1 MVESIGMKLLY
12 FDYCALVILIALLFT
27 TILRGLTK
35 GRLNSCFINLIV
47 FSIISTF
54 ADIASVALDGLPSVP
69 LALRYCANTL
79 YLVSHNMAT
88 PLYVIYLMILSDTDY
103 RLKKLNFVLF
113 VTPFLVICTV
123 AVINFFTGWLFYF
136 DENYLYTRGPI
147 FPILYVSAF
156 IYVIAILYLT
166 FRYGMSLGW
175 RTLIAISSLIPFML
189 SAVLLQ
195 FFNQSLLVEMFA
207 NAMSLFLCAALINR
221 PEDILDTETGLSNK
235 KACTQGLT
243 RCMKNGKPLEL
254 ILINITNYSFIE
266 SIVGYKGMVRI
277 LHRISSRI
285 TNSNRANKY
294 FSELYYVGNGQF
306 CLEMDYR
313 KFDKTTYI
321 AHFINDILIPP
332 IDYNNMEL
340 NLNAVTC
347 VARCPEDIDDAESL
361 LAFLNDLGKTF
372 YTGQVLFASE
382 IYSGNHY
389 NLIRQI
395 DAIIENALN
404 NKTFEVYYQP
414 IYSIREDRFNSAE
427 ALIRLKDETFGNIS
441 PEFFIPAAEK
451 SGAIHRIGSYVL
463 EEVCSFI
470 KSPEFEVLNVD
481 YIEVN
486 ISAAQCM
493 RHDLYKEI
501 LGIMRKHGVDHHR
514 INLEITETATVFS
527 QESLTDN
534 MRKLESRGIGFSLD
548 DFGTGY
554 SNMDRVA
561 NMNFDIIKLDKSFVN
576 VQRNIRRDIVLDNT
590 VNMIKSLGM
599 KIVVEG
605 VETAE
610 ILQRFADLKCD
621 YIQGFFFSQPLPK
634 EEFVTY
640 ISAHNK
646 SQ

>member
-1 MVESIGMKLLY
+1 M
-12 FDYCALVILIALLFT
+12 FT
-27 TILRGLTK
+27 TIVRGLTK
-35 GRLNSCFINLIV
+35 GRLNSCFINLIAL
-47 FSIISTF
+47 SIISTI
-54 ADIASVALDGLPSVP
+54 ADIVSVKLDGFATVP
-69 LALRYCANTL
+69 IAVRYCANSI
-79 YLVSHNMAT
+79 YLVSHNLAS
-88 PLYVIYLMILSDTDY
+88 PLYVLYLMVLTDTDY
-103 RLKKLNFVLF
+103 RLKKINKIIFCLPICIICV
-113 VTPFLVICTV
+113 VTIV
-123 AVINFFTGWLFYF
+123 NFFTGCLFYF
-136 DENYLYTRGPI
+136 DESFSYTRGPL
-147 FPILYVSAF
+147 FPILYASAF
-156 IYVIAILYLT
+156 IYVLLILLIT
-166 FRYGMSLGW
+166 IRYGMSLGG
-175 RTLIAISSLIPFML
+175 RSFIAIGSLIPFMI
-189 SAVLLQ
+189 SAVVIQ
-195 FFNQSLLVEMFA
+195 FLNSGLLVEMFA
-207 NAMSLFLCAALINR
+207 NAMSLFLCASLVNR

-235 KACTQGLT
+235 KACAAGLN
-243 RCMKNGKPLEL
+243 RCLKNGKPLEL
-254 ILINITNYSFIE
+254 ILINITNYGFIE
-266 SIVGYKGMVRI
+266 SIVGYKGIVKI
-277 LHRISSRI
+277 LRRISSRI

-294 FSELYYVGNGQF
+294 FSELYYVGGGQF
-306 CLEMDYR
+306 VLEMDYR
-313 KFDKTTYI
+313 KFNKTTYI

-332 IDYNNMEL
+332 IEYNNMEL

-347 VARCPEDIDDAESL
+347 IARCPEDIDDVESL
-361 LAFLNDLGKTF
+361 LTFQNDLGNSF
-372 YTGQVLFASE
+372 VEGRVLFASE
-382 IYSGNHY
+382 IYSGSHY

-395 DAIIENALN
+395 DAIIENAIN
-404 NKTFEVYYQP
+404 NKSFEVYYQP

-427 ALIRLKDETFGNIS
+427 ALIRLNDKTFGKIS
-441 PEFFIPAAEK
+441 PEFFIPAAER
-451 SGAIHRIGSYVL
+451 SGAIHRIGAFVL

-470 KSPEFEVLNVD
+470 KSPEFAALGVD

-501 LGIMRKHGVDHHR
+501 LGIMRKYGVDHSKL
-514 INLEITETATVFS
+514 NLEITETATVFS
-527 QESLTDN
+527 QESLMEN

-610 ILQRFADLKCD
+610 ILQRFADLRCD

-634 EEFVTY
+634 DEFIQY

-646 SQ
+646 CHQG